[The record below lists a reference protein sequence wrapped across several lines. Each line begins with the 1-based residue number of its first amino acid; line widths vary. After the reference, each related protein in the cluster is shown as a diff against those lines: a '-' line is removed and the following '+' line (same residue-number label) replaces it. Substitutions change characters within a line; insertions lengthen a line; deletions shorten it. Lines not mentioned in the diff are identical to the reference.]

1 MIRRGQWLSFGRQ
14 FLERSSFRC
23 IISPSLF
30 SCFPPY
36 SSLWFDQN
44 LFKLAE
50 RERESETKRER
61 ERKKERGKKRKKRC
75 SDGNTR
81 VEPNP
86 SGCIPYAAGLP
97 VIHGGLVTLEFRWR
111 ISAGLSFARSNR
123 VSCCRASKALRNAAS
138 DEIPC
143 PSGAPW
149 NSPSS
154 TRRPLP
160 SRRCWYSGL
169 VRPNYSVLMRIAA
182 VTRSGSDRGK
192 MKRRLRV
199 DCIFDL
205 PFGIPSLARNCL
217 SVAFNA
223 LPSACLWI
231 FLGCM
236 CLTILFYCV

>member
-1 MIRRGQWLSFGRQ
+1 MAIAGV
-14 FLERSSFRC
+14 
-23 IISPSLF
+23 
-30 SCFPPY
+30 
-36 SSLWFDQN
+36 D
-44 LFKLAE
+44 
-50 RERESETKRER
+50 
-61 ERKKERGKKRKKRC
+61 
-75 SDGNTR
+75 
-81 VEPNP
+81 PNP

-111 ISAGLSFARSNR
+111 ISAGLSFARSSR

-192 MKRRLRV
+192 MKRGLCYVSPRCLIYISVFQVRLAIV
-199 DCIFDL
+199 SPWL
-205 PFGIPSLARNCL
+205 
-217 SVAFNA
+217 FNA
-223 LPSACLWI
+223 LPSARLKI
-231 FLGCM
+231 FLGWM
-236 CLTILFYCV
+236 CLTILFCRLQINYRFPKRLFICHGYYD

>member
-23 IISPSLF
+23 IISPPLF

-36 SSLWFDQN
+36 SSPWFDQN

-50 RERESETKRER
+50 RERE
-61 ERKKERGKKRKKRC
+61 RGKKRKRRC

-81 VEPNP
+81 VDPNP

-111 ISAGLSFARSNR
+111 ISAGLSFARSSR

-192 MKRRLRV
+192 MKRGLRYV
-199 DCIFDL
+199 SPRCLIY
-205 PFGIPSLARNCL
+205 L
-217 SVAFNA
+217 SVFQVRLAIVSPWYSTRY
-223 LPSACLWI
+223 LRLV
-231 FLGCM
+231 LGYFSVGCVS
-236 CLTILFYCV
+236 LFYFIVFR